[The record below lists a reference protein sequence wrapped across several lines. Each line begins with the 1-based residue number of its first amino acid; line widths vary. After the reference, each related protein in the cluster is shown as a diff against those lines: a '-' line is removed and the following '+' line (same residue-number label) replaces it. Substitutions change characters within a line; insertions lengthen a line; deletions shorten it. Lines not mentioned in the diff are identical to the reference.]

1 MRQIKINFFRLPY
14 AVSFMPKNTQ
24 NPCSKSPSIGAL
36 TAVTVLKMN
45 AALLTK
51 LQVCGNI
58 PWLDFNYLIYL

>member
-24 NPCSKSPSIGAL
+24 TLCSKSLSIGAL
-36 TAVTVLKMN
+36 IAVTVLKMN

-51 LQVCGNI
+51 L
-58 PWLDFNYLIYL
+58 W

>member
-24 NPCSKSPSIGAL
+24 TLCSQSPSIGAL
-36 TAVTVLKMN
+36 IAVTVLKMN

-51 LQVCGNI
+51 L
-58 PWLDFNYLIYL
+58 W